1 MGGGRGALV
10 VTAEDLAA
18 RKEVIAASPDLQQ
31 LLGQIRER
39 ARPLLERMP
48 HVPEHKALLSSDGGV
63 CADDGTPLTFDPW
76 SPTEHRCPRC
86 GKTWRG
92 DRYDRYWARFQ
103 HLWLAERAVDLATIA
118 GLGEEEDGA
127 AANRA
132 VEILTTYAGRYWRY
146 PNRDNVLGPSRLF
159 FSTYLESIWT
169 CSYLAAAMRLRAAGS
184 LDDATAKSVN
194 QVAEEAAT
202 LIGDYDEGFSN
213 RQTWNNAA
221 LTAVAVWFEDEEL
234 AQRAIEGDTGLIA
247 HVGRG
252 YGRDGMWF
260 EGENY
265 HLFALRGLL
274 TGAAWAR
281 LAGLEFWSDQRLSTR
296 IAAALRAPTLTA
308 LPDFIFP
315 ARKDARFGISL
326 AQPAFLELWEIG
338 LAGLASGGG
347 AADADSGNDLLPW
360 LAALYRLPRPEPE
373 LLEYYLH
380 DFGGSG
386 ITQGARSSLSWW
398 SLLEMLRELAPP
410 VQPWQPRSVL
420 LESQGLAVLRRGDR
434 YVSLEVGSTG
444 GGHGHPD
451 QLHFTLFADG
461 VHWLPDPG
469 TGGYVTRDLFWYRS
483 ALAHNVPRVD
493 GESLTDETRCE
504 CFAEQDDWGWVRGRS
519 GDLSRTVV
527 TGPSYIVDVV
537 ELPVREEHLIE
548 LAWHFDSATDIDTRG
563 RWVAAEL
570 ADEFVTRVERFVP
583 DAPGPV
589 VVQCTAHGGGAQLTA
604 HAMFDGELLRAEGP
618 PLPGGVKRT
627 PFYVARVRGR
637 NLRIVTVLDAHSGPP
652 TVRMVRTR
660 GEVLEVETTVGGGL
674 HRQRPGNL
682 EWTIE
687 SGEHQP
693 VVLRGARE
701 ARPAFKPMV
710 EIDKPTPV
718 TAPAF
723 RVGAAPPLDGTLE
736 GFDVAEPLQLAF
748 EDQYRRSED
757 GYPGPDDFSAVVYA
771 AWDER
776 ALYLAVDVTKPDL
789 CLRPPHAAP
798 LRLDNDP
805 DDIHSDGLQVYV
817 GAAHDEQDGGAPVG
831 YLIVPQ
837 VDARDVRV
845 APTSDTRASVDA
857 SVVHGE
863 WRRTYQGYR
872 VTVAIPWTSTPGVYP
887 HAGAHV
893 RFDLIVNELLPG
905 RMRRTGQLVWSG
917 GGGWVWL
924 RGDRQDPSRF
934 GVLELVV

>member
-1 MGGGRGALV
+1 M

-18 RKEVIAASPDLQQ
+18 RREVVAASPDLQR
-31 LLGQIRER
+31 LLGHIRER

-48 HVPEHKALLSSDGGV
+48 LVPEHKALLSSDGGV

-92 DRYDRYWARFQ
+92 DRYDRYWVRFQ

-118 GLGEEEDGA
+118 GLGEQDDRA
-127 AANRA
+127 SANRA
-132 VEILTTYAGRYWRY
+132 VEILTAYAARYWRY

-169 CSYLAAAMRLRAAGS
+169 CNYLAAAMMLRAAGL
-184 LDDATAKSVN
+184 LDDATAKSVH

-234 AQRAIEGDTGLIA
+234 AQRAIEGETGLIA
-247 HVGRG
+247 HMARG

-274 TGAAWAR
+274 TGATWAR
-281 LAGLEFWSDQRLSTR
+281 LAGLDFWSDQRLGTR
-296 IAAALRAPTLTA
+296 IAGALRAPMLTA
-308 LPDFIFP
+308 LPDFTFP
-315 ARKDARFGISL
+315 ARKDARFGVSL

-338 LAGLASGGG
+338 LGNCVRSAPDAVHRDELAS
-347 AADADSGNDLLPW
+347 W
-360 LAALYRLPRPEPE
+360 LYALYEQAPPEPE
-373 LLEYYLH
+373 LLESYLH
-380 DFGGSG
+380 DC
-386 ITQGARSSLSWW
+386 GARRTADSSRSSLSWW
-398 SLLEMLRELAPP
+398 SLLEMLPELPP
-410 VQPWQPRSVL
+410 AQPWQPQSVL

-434 YVSLEVGSTG
+434 YVSLETGSSS

-451 QLHFTLFADG
+451 QLHLTLFADG

-483 ALAHNVPRVD
+483 PLAHNVPRID

-504 CFAEQDDWGWVRGRS
+504 TFAEQDDWGWVRGRS

-527 TGPSYIVDVV
+527 TGPSYVVDVV
-537 ELPVREEHLIE
+537 ELPAREEHVVE
-548 LAWHFDSATDIDTRG
+548 LAWHFDGGGDIATKG

-589 VVQCTAHGGGAQLTA
+589 VVQCTAHGAQLTA
-604 HAMFDGELLRAEGP
+604 HAIFDGEFLRAEGP
-618 PLPGGVKRT
+618 PLPGGMERT
-627 PFYVARVRGR
+627 PFYVARLRGR
-637 NLRIVTVLDAHSGPP
+637 NVRIVSVLDAHGGTP

-660 GEVLEVETTVGGGL
+660 GEVVEVEATAGL
-674 HRQRPGNL
+674 DRHRPGNL

-687 SGEHQP
+687 SGERQP
-693 VVLRGARE
+693 LVLRGARE
-701 ARPAFKPMV
+701 ARPPFKPMV
-710 EIDKPTPV
+710 EIDMPTPV

-736 GFDVAEPLQLAF
+736 GFELAEPLHLAL

-757 GYPGPDDFSAVVYA
+757 AYPGPDDFSAVAYA

-789 CLRPPHAAP
+789 CLRPPHSEP
-798 LRLDNDP
+798 LGLDNDP
-805 DDIHSDGLQVYV
+805 DDIHSDGLQVYM
-817 GAAHDEQDGGAPVG
+817 GAADAEQDGAAPVG
-831 YLIVPQ
+831 YVIVPQ
-837 VDARDVRV
+837 VDARSVRV
-845 APTSDTRASVDA
+845 AGTSDTRGTVDA
-857 SVVHGE
+857 SLVHGE
-863 WRRTYQGYR
+863 WRRTDHGYR
-872 VTVAIPWTSTPGVYP
+872 VTVAIPWTVTPGVHP
-887 HAGAHV
+887 HAGARV
-893 RFDLIVNELLPG
+893 RFDLIVNEMLPG

>member
-1 MGGGRGALV
+1 MGGRGGALV

-18 RKEVIAASPDLQQ
+18 RKEVVAASPDLQR
-31 LLGQIRER
+31 LLGHIRER

-63 CADDGTPLTFDPW
+63 CADDGIPLTFDPW

-86 GKTWRG
+86 GKRWRG
-92 DRYDRYWARFQ
+92 DRYSRYWARFQ

-118 GLGEEEDGA
+118 GLGEQEDGA

-132 VEILTTYAGRYWRY
+132 IEILTTYAARYWRY

-159 FSTYLESIWT
+159 FSTYIESIWT
-169 CSYLAAAMRLRAAGS
+169 CNYLAAAMMLRGAGL
-184 LDDATAKSVN
+184 LDDATAKSVH

-234 AQRAIEGDTGLIA
+234 AQRAIEGETGLIA
-247 HVGRG
+247 HAARG

-274 TGAAWAR
+274 TGASWAR
-281 LAGLEFWSDQRLSTR
+281 LAGLDFWSDQRLGPR
-296 IAAALRAPTLTA
+296 IASALRAPMLTA
-308 LPDFIFP
+308 LPDFTFP
-315 ARKDARFGISL
+315 ARKDARFGVSL
-326 AQPAFLELWEIG
+326 AQPAYLELWEIG

-347 AADADSGNDLLPW
+347 AVDADPNNDLLPW
-360 LAALYRLPRPEPE
+360 LGALYRLPPPEPE
-373 LLEYYLH
+373 LFEYYLH
-380 DFGGSG
+380 DFGAPR
-386 ITQGARSSLSWW
+386 TAHGARSSLSWW
-398 SLLEMLRELAPP
+398 SLLEMLPELPAPA
-410 VQPWQPRSVL
+410 QPWQPQSVL
-420 LESQGLAVLRRGDR
+420 LESQGLAVLRRGNR
-434 YVSLEVGSTG
+434 YVSLEAGSTSA
-444 GGHGHPD
+444 GHGHPD
-451 QLHFTLFADG
+451 QLHLTLFADG

-483 ALAHNVPRVD
+483 SRAHNAPRID

-504 CFAEQDDWGWVRGRS
+504 CFAEQGDWGWVRGRS

-527 TGPSYIVDVV
+527 TGPSYLVDVV
-537 ELPVREEHLIE
+537 ELPVRDEHLVE
-548 LAWHFDSATDIDTRG
+548 LSWHFGGAGEIDTKG
-563 RWVAAEL
+563 RWVTAEL
-570 ADEFVTRVERFVP
+570 ADEFVTRVERFLP
-583 DAPGPV
+583 DASGPV
-589 VVQCTAHGGGAQLTA
+589 VVQRAADGAQLTA
-604 HAMFDGELLRAEGP
+604 HVIFDGELLRAEGP
-618 PLPGGVKRT
+618 PLPGGVARKT
-627 PFYVARVRGR
+627 FYVVRIRGR
-637 NLRIVTVLDAHSGPP
+637 NVRIVTVLDAHSGLT

-660 GEVLEVETTVGGGL
+660 GEVVEVETTAGL
-674 HRQRPGNL
+674 DRHRPGNL

-701 ARPAFKPMV
+701 ARPPFKPMV
-710 EIDKPTPV
+710 EIDMPTPV

-723 RVGAAPPLDGTLE
+723 RVGVEPPLDGTLE
-736 GFDVAEPLQLAF
+736 GFEVAEPLQLAL

-757 GYPGPDDFSAVVYA
+757 AYPGPDDFSALAYA

-789 CLRPPHAAP
+789 CLRPPHAEP

-805 DDIHSDGLQVYV
+805 DDIHSDGLQIFID
-817 GAAHDEQDGGAPVG
+817 AADAERDGGAPVG

-837 VDARDVRV
+837 VDGRGVRV
-845 APTSDTRASVDA
+845 ACTSDTRGTVDT
-857 SVVHGE
+857 SLVHGE
-863 WRRTYQGYR
+863 WRRTDRGYR
-872 VTVAIPWTSTPGVYP
+872 VTVGIPWTSTPGVHP
-887 HAGAHV
+887 HAGARV